1 MLEMKKK
8 LSRLRAQLELNGI
21 KLKQTSTEWTLEYVL
36 NSFKD
41 DITFPFMVK
50 FTKLAAIVPITNAW
64 PERGA
69 SAVKRIKSRQR
80 STMKNDLLNG
90 LLHISLNGPPFGSP
104 EAEDLLNR
112 VVDKYCEEKHNKKPT
127 LYGPS
132 ENMQTISTQTQVINV
147 PTEDDEVKNVTEK
160 LDCNEQE
167 FIITNF
173 ESDSD
178 DSENDELFTDS
189 DNESV

>member
-1 MLEMKKK
+1 
-8 LSRLRAQLELNGI
+8 
-21 KLKQTSTEWTLEYVL
+21 
-36 NSFKD
+36 
-41 DITFPFMVK
+41 
-50 FTKLAAIVPITNAW
+50 
-64 PERGA
+64 
-69 SAVKRIKSRQR
+69 
-80 STMKNDLLNG
+80 
-90 LLHISLNGPPFGSP
+90 
-104 EAEDLLNR
+104 
-112 VVDKYCEEKHNKKPT
+112 
-127 LYGPS
+127 
-132 ENMQTISTQTQVINV
+132 MQTISTQTQVINV